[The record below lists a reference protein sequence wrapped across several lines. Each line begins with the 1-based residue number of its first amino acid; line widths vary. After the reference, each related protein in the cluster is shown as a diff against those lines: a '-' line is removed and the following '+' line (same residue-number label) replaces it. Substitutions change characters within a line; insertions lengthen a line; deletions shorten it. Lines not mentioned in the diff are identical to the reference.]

1 MSVKTRSV
9 FLSPMAPV
17 LAWYLDHSQHSL
29 RTDQINSLIQEM
41 FWKHQNMSDA
51 VLGQRTLGEQS
62 RARPYS
68 HGASQVALVVKSLP
82 ACAGEVRGVG
92 SIPGSGRSPGGGHGY
107 PLQYSCLENPMDRG
121 AWRTTVCEVQ
131 SQTRLSD

>member
-68 HGASQVALVVKSLP
+68 HGASQVALVVKSPL
-82 ACAGEVRGVG
+82 ANAGEVRDAG
-92 SIPGSGRSPGGGHGY
+92 SVSGSGRF
-107 PLQYSCLENPMDRG
+107 PLEEGMATHSSIL
-121 AWRTTVCEVQ
+121 AWRIPWTEELVGH
-131 SQTRLSD
+131 SP